1 MNLFEAQ
8 TMTLDLMKAHSLW
21 NWRFNW
27 HNKKVAFG
35 TCNHTK
41 QIIYLSKALVLHME
55 VKAVKN
61 TILHEIAHALV
72 GVGYGHNYVWQR
84 KAIEIGCDG
93 NRTADYGIVVE
104 SKYVATCKGC
114 GKKIGAHRKPKRKHW
129 CLCDNRRFEPEME
142 LNYVQQY

>member
-1 MNLFEAQ
+1 MNLFEAKKL
-8 TMTLDLMKAHSLW
+8 TLDLMSNHNLTHWK
-21 NWRFNW
+21 FKW
-27 HNKKVAFG
+27 HNRKTTFG
-35 TCNHTK
+35 ICYYTRETIGLS
-41 QIIYLSKALVLHME
+41 QILIPKMSVEE
-55 VKAVKN
+55 VTN